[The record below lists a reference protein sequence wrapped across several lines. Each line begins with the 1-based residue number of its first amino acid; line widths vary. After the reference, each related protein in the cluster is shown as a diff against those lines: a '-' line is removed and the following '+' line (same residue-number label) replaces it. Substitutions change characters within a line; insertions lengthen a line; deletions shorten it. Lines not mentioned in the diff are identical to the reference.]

1 MVVVMK
7 PNASKED
14 IAKLA
19 AELEQLNLKVSIT
32 EGHGCSIL
40 GLVGDTTACLL
51 YTSRCV

>member
-19 AELEQLNLKVSIT
+19 AELEQLKAVPQV
-32 EGHGCSIL
+32 L
-40 GLVGDTTACLL
+40 GVIYYEKEDD
-51 YTSRCV
+51 